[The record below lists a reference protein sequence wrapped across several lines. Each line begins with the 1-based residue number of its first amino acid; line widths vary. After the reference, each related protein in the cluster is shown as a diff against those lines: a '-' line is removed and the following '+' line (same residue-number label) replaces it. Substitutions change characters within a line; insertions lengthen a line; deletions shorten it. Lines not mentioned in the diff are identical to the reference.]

1 VVAQKGGSAKT
12 TVLVH
17 LAVQALREGHKV
29 AIIDIDPQASATGWH
44 RVRAQ
49 QSPALATVTSAEL
62 PDALESARR
71 RGFDLVLIDTPSHT
85 ASAAMAAIKA
95 ADFVL
100 IPCQPSAIDIAALGA
115 TVDML
120 KAASRPGAVVIT
132 RARPGP
138 DLEQAEAVIK
148 AMGLPVAP
156 TIGDRVA
163 YKRAIASGQAVVEF
177 EPEGKAA
184 AEIQSLWSWTK
195 NEEGRIQRLRGN
207 RQAGAV
213 NARTTKVQARKH
225 RAADGNPPADA
236 EAVGNPSKGSD

>member
-17 LAVQALREGHKV
+17 LAVQALREGRRV

-44 RVRAQ
+44 RVRARDA
-49 QSPALATVTSAEL
+49 PALAAVTAAEL
-62 PDALESARR
+62 PEAVEAARR
-71 RGFDLVLIDTPSHT
+71 DGFDLILIDTPSHT
-85 ASAAMAAIKA
+85 ASAALAAIRTA
-95 ADFVL
+95 QFVL

-115 TVDML
+115 TTDML
-120 KAASRPGAVVIT
+120 KAADKPGAVVLT

-138 DLEQAEAVIK
+138 DLEQARAAVEAMK
-148 AMGLPVAP
+148 LPLAP

-184 AEIQSLWSWTK
+184 REIDELWRYVSR
-195 NEEGRIQRLRGN
+195 EEKDLRRVRTDRN
-207 RQAGAV
+207 AGARK
-213 NARTTKVQARKH
+213 ART
-225 RAADGNPPADA
+225 PAVPA
-236 EAVGNPSKGSD
+236 GEG